1 MERVLVSMGLG
12 VRRWGIRGRLGLGLE
27 MEMGMLGRRGGSR
40 GMMGGMVLVAEL
52 DLFDVW
58 GSVEVC

>member
-1 MERVLVSMGLG
+1 
-12 VRRWGIRGRLGLGLE
+12 
-27 MEMGMLGRRGGSR
+27 MLGRRGGSR

>member
-1 MERVLVSMGLG
+1 MGLG